1 MGIPQKETL
10 EKSNISFRNWENE
23 GKREIRLETDQEL
36 AHRQSLHEN
45 FIKFW
50 FQMRRDGL
58 KSSAESRIPNTDWTQ
73 LLDSNLTDES
83 VAAFQAY
90 RENLRTI
97 ANGLLEDDNLTP
109 VDENHTLWDEDTE
122 IDTLIPAEPTPVYKS
137 EE

>member
-58 KSSAESRIPNTDWTQ
+58 KSSAESRIPATDWTQ

-83 VAAFQAY
+83 VAEFAAY
-90 RENLRTI
+90 RKILKELNKD
-97 ANGLLEDDNLTP
+97 LLDESNNP
-109 VDENHTLWDEDTE
+109 VDANDEIWDEDYDVHANLPT
-122 IDTLIPAEPTPVYKS
+122 EPTPVYKP